1 MIFLTSVVTHP
12 VIKIGITR
20 SLPKNITVIFRIS
33 QMMRDHQFINLII
46 IYMFG
51 LLKFGL
57 MHSILFVS
65 VVDVKE
71 ELKP

>member
-1 MIFLTSVVTHP
+1 
-12 VIKIGITR
+12 
-20 SLPKNITVIFRIS
+20 
-33 QMMRDHQFINLII
+33 MMRDHQFINLII